1 MVCARIYSSFFKF
14 SCRRLLLVNKTGL
27 KIEDVGSK
35 YFEYYFFADYLSNEL
50 FSYEFKTDKLTIYP
64 LNNVGGYIT
73 SLAINPYL
81 SDSILITTTSGNLL
95 QINLP

>member
-1 MVCARIYSSFFKF
+1 M
-14 SCRRLLLVNKTGL
+14 
-27 KIEDVGSK
+27 
-35 YFEYYFFADYLSNEL
+35 
-50 FSYEFKTDKLTIYP
+50 TDKLTMYP

-73 SLAINPYL
+73 SVAINPYS